1 MPGMVTLPELA
12 DDSGEVEWE
21 IESIVD
27 HHEHQA
33 GVQYLVCW
41 KGWSK
46 EYDEWVH
53 EGFLAH
59 VPTLIQEYHTCTRL
73 GPAPQAAHN
82 LKWKRG
88 LTT

>member
-12 DDSGEVEWE
+12 DDSGEEEWE

-27 HHEHQA
+27 HRERRA
-33 GVQYLVCW
+33 GVQYLVHW

-53 EGFLAH
+53 EGFLTH
-59 VPTLIQEYHTCTRL
+59 MPTLIQEYHAHTGL
-73 GPAPQAAHN
+73 GPAPQTTCN

-88 LTT
+88 PMT